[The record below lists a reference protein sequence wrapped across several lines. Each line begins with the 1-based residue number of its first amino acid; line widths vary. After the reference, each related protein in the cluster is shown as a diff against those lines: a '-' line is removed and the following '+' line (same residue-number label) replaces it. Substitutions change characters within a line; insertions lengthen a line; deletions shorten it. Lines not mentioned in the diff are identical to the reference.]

1 MLDVNQIKEFLPHR
15 YPFLL
20 VDRIV
25 EVEPGRRV
33 VGIKNITVDDLYTM
47 ENFNVLSG
55 ALQIEIMAQVA
66 GFAVKDLLE
75 DTVDAPFFASIDQAR
90 FRKTAVPGDQ
100 LRVEVTVKK
109 FKGKVA
115 KFDAVIHINGAI
127 ASEATLTCLLGQ
139 KF

>member
-1 MLDVNQIKEFLPHR
+1 MLDLNQIKEFLPHR

-47 ENFNVLSG
+47 ENFNVFSG

-66 GFAVKDLLE
+66 GFAVRDLLE
-75 DTVDAPFFASIDQAR
+75 DSVEAPLYASVDRAR

-100 LRVEVTVKK
+100 LRIEVWVKK

-115 KFDAVIHINGAI
+115 KFDAVASIDGEI
-127 ASEATLTCLLGQ
+127 ASEATLTCFLGG